1 MSNGTLVIYASLAGQ
16 AAPLPGVR
24 LEVLDETGS
33 VLARTCTGPSGAA
46 EVPDLP
52 APDARY
58 SLAESNDSVRPYAV
72 YRLTARA
79 DGWQAQV
86 LDGIQVFA
94 GQQTVARLAF
104 LPVGPAAEG
113 AAPRDGLDSAVY
125 TRSPPTRC
133 TQGTA
138 AAARRR
144 SKQPSPLCSMRW

>member
-24 LEVLDETGS
+24 LEVLDEAGS
-33 VLARTCTGPSGAA
+33 MLARTCTGPSGAA

-58 SLAESNDSVRPYAV
+58 SLEESNDSVRPYAV

-86 LDGIQVFA
+86 LDDIQVFA

-104 LPVGPAAEG
+104 LPAGPAAEG
-113 AAPRDGLDSAVY
+113 AAPPRRPGQRRVHTDPAPRAV
-125 TRSPPTRC
+125 RRGRR
-133 TQGTA
+133 QRHA
-138 AAARRR
+138 AAANSR
-144 SKQPSPLCSMRW
+144 PLCAQ

>member
-24 LEVLDETGS
+24 LEVLDEAGS

-58 SLAESNDSVRPYAV
+58 SLEESNDSVRPYAV

-86 LDGIQVFA
+86 LDGIQIFA

-104 LPVGPAAEG
+104 LPAGPAAGG
-113 AAPRDGLDSAVY
+113 AAPA
-125 TRSPPTRC
+125 TAWTAPCTHRSRPTRC

-144 SKQPSPLCSMRW
+144 SK